1 MTAAAPPRRAE
12 ALARRAAEG
21 GQGIY
26 LLADASFAPI
36 AGNLKA
42 WPRLARDGE
51 GVAAPAG
58 QPGELRHIRARVEVL
73 PNGDNL
79 LIGRDIGDLDDFAAK
94 IRIAFAAT
102 IVMVF
107 ALAGAASLGVARR
120 TVGRIEAINSTSRE
134 IMRSGLSS
142 RIPLRG
148 TRDEWD
154 HLAENLNSMLD
165 RIEELMEGIRQ
176 VSDNIAHD
184 LRTPLSRVRG
194 RLERASGAPLDAD
207 QSRQLI
213 SDTIGEI
220 DRILALFSSILH
232 IAQLEA
238 REGASAFQT
247 VDLAEIAGQVA
258 ELFDAAAEEKG
269 GHVTLVGARFLPVI
283 GDRDLLFD
291 ALANLVDNAI
301 KYGGG
306 DGRVAIEI
314 RREADGAI
322 VVVSDRGPGIPEAE
336 RKNVLKRFYRLE
348 RSRTTPGNGLGL
360 SLVAAVADL
369 HGAEIAMSS
378 NEPGLRIELRFPAA
392 SLAHY
397 AAPTAARAIG
407 QPDERQSAAC

>member
-1 MTAAAPPRRAE
+1 
-12 ALARRAAEG
+12 
-21 GQGIY
+21 
-26 LLADASFAPI
+26 
-36 AGNLKA
+36 
-42 WPRLARDGE
+42 
-51 GVAAPAG
+51 
-58 QPGELRHIRARVEVL
+58 
-73 PNGDNL
+73 
-79 LIGRDIGDLDDFAAK
+79 
-94 IRIAFAAT
+94 
-102 IVMVF
+102 
-107 ALAGAASLGVARR
+107 
-120 TVGRIEAINSTSRE
+120 
-134 IMRSGLSS
+134 MRSGLSS

-194 RLERASGAPLDAD
+194 RLERASDAPLDAD

-238 REGASAFQT
+238 HEGASAFQT

-269 GHVTLVGARFLPVI
+269 GHVTLVGARFLPVV

-322 VVVSDRGPGIPEAE
+322 VVVSDRGPGIPRGGAKERAEA
-336 RKNVLKRFYRLE
+336 VLPAGAQPHAPPATASASVSSPRSPICMAPRSKCRPTSRACASNCAS
-348 RSRTTPGNGLGL
+348 RRQASRTMPRRRRRGRSGNRTRDRAPLVESTVRLG
-360 SLVAAVADL
+360 
-369 HGAEIAMSS
+369 
-378 NEPGLRIELRFPAA
+378 RRYF
-392 SLAHY
+392 
-397 AAPTAARAIG
+397 
-407 QPDERQSAAC
+407 AACSGTLGSTSRKCHPSGPRR